1 MISTEIRATTTRTTM
16 MKAIVQAKYG
26 TSEVLDLRDVAKPEI
41 GDSEVLVR
49 VRAAG
54 VNPGDWA
61 IMGGLPY
68 IARPVY
74 GLGKPKNRV
83 RGTDVAGQVEAV
95 GASVT
100 RFRQGD
106 EVFGSSK
113 HLGGAFAEYAAVSED
128 ALAPKPT
135 NLTFE
140 QAAAVPMAGY
150 VALQA
155 LRDHGKVKAGQRVL
169 VNGASGGI
177 GTFAVQIAKAFGAE
191 VTGVTSTRNVD
202 LIRSLGADRVIDY
215 TKEDFTRT
223 GQRYDFILDNVANHS
238 LSDLRRAL
246 APQGMLV
253 PNGGSF
259 DHRWI
264 ASGGRL
270 ISAKVSFA
278 FVSQSLATFIV
289 SPKQENLVVLTELI
303 ETGKVTPVIDRTY
316 PLREARRAIDHV
328 GNGHARG
335 KVVIAVSTGV
345 TS

>member
-1 MISTEIRATTTRTTM
+1 MISTEIRGTATETTT
-16 MKAIVQAKYG
+16 MKAIVQDRYG
-26 TSEVLDLRDVAKPEI
+26 TSEVLELRNIDKPVI
-41 GDSEVLVR
+41 GDNEVLIR
-49 VRAAG
+49 VRAAA

-74 GLGKPKNRV
+74 GMGKPKNRV
-83 RGTDVAGQVEAV
+83 RGTDVAGEVEAV

-100 RFRQGD
+100 RFRPGD

-113 HLGGAFAEYAAVSED
+113 QLGGAFAEYAAVSQD
-128 ALAPKPT
+128 ALAPKPA

-155 LRDHGKVKAGQRVL
+155 LRDHGKVQAGQKVL

-177 GTFAVQIAKAFGAE
+177 GTFAVQIAKSLGAE

-202 LIRSLGADRVIDY
+202 LVRSIGADHVIDY

-223 GQRYDFILDNVANHS
+223 GQHYDFILDNVANHS

-246 APQGMLV
+246 APRGMLV
-253 PNGGSF
+253 PNGGGF
-259 DHRWI
+259 DHRWV

-270 ISAKVSFA
+270 ISAKLSFA
-278 FVSQSLATFIV
+278 FVSQRLATFIV
-289 SPKQENLVVLTELI
+289 SPNQENLVVLTGLI
-303 ETGKVTPVIDRTY
+303 ETGKVTPVIDRAY
-316 PLREARRAIDHV
+316 PLSEAGQALDHV
-328 GNGHARG
+328 GGGHARG
-335 KVVIAVSTGV
+335 KVVVTVSNGF